1 MSKHIFSGSV
11 VINGNANVYSSGS
24 NHQIV
29 GSGKRVTKQVPVSPF
44 NEICMKGPMSLK
56 FFASSDSKMEI
67 TADDNIVD
75 LISATFQGGVL
86 VLAIQDNVSFSTRSP
101 LEVSITYPTLKAI
114 DLKGSGNIQV
124 LNLNE
129 DKFTASISGS
139 GNMDLDGTVEHCVLS
154 LRGSGNFD
162 ALPLKSNNLEV
173 ALSGSGNI
181 FCTAINSAQVQLSG
195 SGNVKVYG
203 KPIHKSQN
211 RTGSGNI
218 SFK

>member
-1 MSKHIFSGSV
+1 MSKHIFFFFV
-11 VINGNANVYSSGS
+11 VIYGNGNVYSSGS
-24 NHQIV
+24 NYQIV
-29 GSGKRVTKQVPVSPF
+29 GSGKPVTKQVPVNPF

-56 FFASSDSKMEI
+56 FFASSVSKMEI

-86 VLAIQDNVSFSTRSP
+86 VLAIQDNVSFSTCSP
-101 LEVSITYPTLKAI
+101 LEVSISHPNLKAI

>member
-11 VINGNANVYSSGS
+11 VINGNGNVYSSGS
-24 NHQIV
+24 NYQIV
-29 GSGKRVTKQVPVSPF
+29 GSGKPVTKQVPVNPF

-56 FFASSDSKMEI
+56 FFFFFFSKMEI

-86 VLAIQDNVSFSTRSP
+86 VLAIQDNVSFSTCSP
-101 LEVSITYPTLKAI
+101 LEVSISHPNLKAI

-162 ALPLKSNNLEV
+162 ALPLKSNNLEL

-181 FCTAINSAQVQLSG
+181 FCTAINSAQVHLSG

>member
-1 MSKHIFSGSV
+1 MSKQFFSGSV

-101 LEVSITYPTLKAI
+101 LEVSITYPTLKI
-114 DLKGSGNIQV
+114 KQ
-124 LNLNE
+124 
-129 DKFTASISGS
+129 KCF
-139 GNMDLDGTVEHCVLS
+139 
-154 LRGSGNFD
+154 
-162 ALPLKSNNLEV
+162 
-173 ALSGSGNI
+173 
-181 FCTAINSAQVQLSG
+181 
-195 SGNVKVYG
+195 
-203 KPIHKSQN
+203 
-211 RTGSGNI
+211 
-218 SFK
+218 

>member
-1 MSKHIFSGSV
+1 MSKHIFFFFFL
-11 VINGNANVYSSGS
+11 INGNGNVYSSGS
-24 NHQIV
+24 NYQIV
-29 GSGKRVTKQVPVSPF
+29 GSGKPVTKQVPVNPF

-56 FFASSDSKMEI
+56 FFASSVSKMEI

-86 VLAIQDNVSFSTRSP
+86 VLAIQDNVSFSTCSP
-101 LEVSITYPTLKAI
+101 LEVSISHPNLKAI

>member
-1 MSKHIFSGSV
+1 
-11 VINGNANVYSSGS
+11 
-24 NHQIV
+24 
-29 GSGKRVTKQVPVSPF
+29 
-44 NEICMKGPMSLK
+44 MKGPMSLK

-86 VLAIQDNVSFSTRSP
+86 VLAIQDNVSFSTCSP
-101 LEVSITYPTLKAI
+101 LEVSISHPNLKAI